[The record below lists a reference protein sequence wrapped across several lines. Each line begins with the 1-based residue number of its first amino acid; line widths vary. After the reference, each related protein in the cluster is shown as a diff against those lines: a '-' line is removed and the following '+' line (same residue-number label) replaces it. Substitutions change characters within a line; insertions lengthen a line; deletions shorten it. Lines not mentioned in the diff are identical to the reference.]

1 MLRFFDFSF
10 GKRMILISGLA
21 GLLLAFCSSPLFGQN
36 LQSAASLS
44 GTVTDPQGARVGG
57 AKVTVSNLGQNFTR
71 AFTTDSSGTYSF
83 TLLPPAVYSLTVE
96 GSGFKKFE
104 QNKITLEV
112 GQAATVNVALTV
124 GSTQETVE
132 VTGEVP
138 LLNTDNPNVA
148 SEISGKQIVELP
160 LNDRNPFFLTFLDSS
175 VRNID
180 QGYMGGGLDNND
192 QAVAFLTFGG
202 QFLGWSSYMID
213 GGWDTEWS
221 DGLVAFVPSVDDV
234 QEFKIQ
240 SNSFTAQYGLSAGNV
255 INVIT
260 KSGGNKFHGDA
271 FEFFRNDALDAN
283 YYFNAYNGLPKTNVR
298 LNQFGGSEGGPL
310 YIPGVST
317 RKDKTF
323 FFVLYE
329 GYRSANTSP
338 RSGTAPTDAFKSG
351 DLSAL
356 LVGGSPLGT
365 DALCRPIMPG
375 QIYNPVPVSVTSTC
389 PITEGSTVIPAGST
403 VQIRNPIAGNNLSS
417 MITPVAQNLLQYF
430 PKATGT
436 GVFNNFYAV
445 AGVPI
450 DYNELAIRID
460 HNITDTARIFG
471 RFTQK
476 WETQTSVG
484 NLYGASDPGGPGQ
497 VSPNNRYSFAL
508 GYSQVFSPTLTGSVN
523 VGFQRWVSASIGE
536 GDGFKPSTLGL
547 PSELDTITPRFPA
560 INFSAE
566 TNPLLGQ
573 LTSSYLPLGASSQGS
588 TPDQIGSLSADLTK
602 VFGTHTLSFGYMGGF
617 RQINSAGVG
626 QPSFSFTQ
634 GFTSGPDPS
643 APTAGTGDAFAS
655 FLLGDAVSGGAGI
668 TAQPAQTQVFH
679 GLYIQDDWKATR
691 KLTLNLGLRYDLML
705 GPTERYNHQ
714 AYFDPTVVNP
724 ITAMLNNG
732 TTYDGAYVYN
742 SSSNRGLIDTHYH
755 NFAPRFG
762 FAYQPVRNLVARG
775 GFGIFYPTNGWIETS
790 NPGYSQGTSYVGS
803 LDGGISPAPG
813 YNLSTP
819 FPNGILPALGNS
831 QGGLTDVGQSIT
843 SILHKTSQPYVEE
856 WSFGLQYS
864 PSPANVFEATYIGN
878 HVNHLMVGNGLN
890 LNELNPSYLTTM
902 SQAQLTTLVSNPF
915 FGQAAMA
922 GSSCGLSAATIPQ
935 YQLLLPMPQFCDN
948 VTALMPTVGF
958 SLFDSMQLKYTH
970 RSKNLTLAGGYTL
983 AKWLDD
989 ATANPGW
996 NDIFYTS
1003 ITRNSYDLGAEKSVD
1018 EWDIPNSAVVSFI
1031 YNLPFG
1037 KGQKFGSGFNGL
1049 ENAVLGGWE
1058 FSAINTFKEG
1068 SPIAPQA
1075 NGINSG
1081 TLFGGNQHANIVGN
1095 PNQPGNL
1102 AGNPGCVGPTTLHTP
1117 AAWYN
1122 PCAFV
1127 VPTTPGDFGDA
1138 PRYLSNLRAP
1148 GYAFSDLAFEKWFNI
1163 TEAVRMQFR
1172 SEMFNAFNH
1181 PSLGGPF
1188 SNVGSSLAGVI
1199 TYADISRQ
1207 IQFAVK
1213 FYW

>member
-1 MLRFFDFSF
+1 MVRFFDFSSAQ
-10 GKRMILISGLA
+10 RTMLILGLA
-21 GLLLAFCSSPLFGQN
+21 VLLVASCSSSLFGQN
-36 LQSAASLS
+36 LASSASLS
-44 GTVTDPQGARVGG
+44 GIVADPQGARVGG
-57 AKVTVSNLGQNFTR
+57 ATVTVSNLGQNFTR
-71 AFTTDSSGTYSF
+71 TFTTDSSGAYSF
-83 TLLPPAVYSLTVE
+83 TLLPPAVYSLKVE
-96 GSGFKKFE
+96 APGFKKFA
-104 QNKITLEV
+104 QDRITLEV
-112 GQAATVNVALTV
+112 GQAGTLNVSLTV
-124 GSTQETVE
+124 GSATEVVE
-132 VTGEVP
+132 VSGEITP
-138 LLNTDNPNVA
+138 LLNTENANVA

-202 QFLGWSSYMID
+202 QFLGWSSYLVD
-213 GGWDTEWS
+213 GGWDTGWEW
-221 DGLVAFVPSVDDV
+221 GEVVFVPSVDDV
-234 QEFKIQ
+234 QEFKVQ
-240 SNSFTAQYGLSAGNV
+240 SNSFTAQYGLSAGNAISV
-255 INVIT
+255 VT
-260 KSGGNKFHGDA
+260 KSGTSKFHGDA

-310 YIPGVST
+310 YIPGISK

-338 RSGTAPTDAFKSG
+338 RGGTAPTADFKSG
-351 DLSAL
+351 NLSAL
-356 LVGGSPLGT
+356 LTGGAPLGT

-375 QIYNPVPVSVTSTC
+375 QIYNPVPVSAVATCATSDNT
-389 PITEGSTVIPAGST
+389 IGQTVL
-403 VQIRNPIAGNNLSS
+403 VRNPIAGNSLGS
-417 MITPVAQNLLQYF
+417 MISPVSQNLLKYF
-430 PKATGT
+430 PNPTGT
-436 GVFNNFYAV
+436 SVFNNFYAV

-450 DYNELAIRID
+450 DYNELVVRID
-460 HNITDTARIFG
+460 HNITDNARIFG

-484 NLYGASDPGGPGQ
+484 NLYGNDPGGPGQ
-497 VSPNNRYSFAL
+497 LSPQNRYSFSL
-508 GYSQVFSPTLTGSVN
+508 GYSQVFSPTLTASVN
-523 VGFQRWVSASIGE
+523 VGFQRWVGASIGE
-536 GDGFKPSTLGL
+536 GDNFKPSTLGL
-547 PSELDTITPRFPA
+547 PSALDTITPRFPS

-573 LTSSYLPLGASSQGS
+573 LTSSYLPLGASGQGS
-588 TPDQIGSLSADLTK
+588 QPDQNASLTADITK
-602 VFGTHTLSFGYMGGF
+602 VHGTQIISFGYMGAF
-617 RQINSAGVG
+617 RQVNSLNVG
-626 QPSFSFTQ
+626 TTSFSFTQ

-655 FLLGDAVSGGAGI
+655 FLLGDAVSGGTGI
-668 TAQPAQTQVFH
+668 TASPAQTQVFH
-679 GLYIQDDWKATR
+679 GMYIQDDWKATR
-691 KLTLNLGLRYDLML
+691 KLTLNLGVRWDLML

-724 ITAMLNNG
+724 ITALLNNG

-755 NFAPRFG
+755 NFAPRVG

-790 NPGYSQGTSYVGS
+790 NPGYAQATSYVGS

-819 FPNGILPALGNS
+819 FPNGILPAIGNS

-843 SILHKTSQPYVEE
+843 SIVHKTSQPYVEQ

-864 PSPANVFEATYIGN
+864 PTPANVFEATYIGN

-902 SQAQLTTLVSNPF
+902 TQAQLNTQVTNPF

-922 GSSCGLSAATIPQ
+922 GSSCGLSAATVRQ

-970 RSKNLTLAGGYTL
+970 RSRNLTLAGGYTL
-983 AKWLDD
+983 EKWLDD
-989 ATANPGW
+989 ATANPAW

-1003 ITRNSYDLGAEKSVD
+1003 ITRNSYDLRAEKSED
-1018 EWDIPNSAVVSFI
+1018 EWDIPNAAVVSFI

-1037 KGQKFGSGFNGL
+1037 KGQKFGSGMNGA

-1081 TLFGGNQHANIVGN
+1081 TLFGGSQHANIVGN

-1102 AGNPGCVGPTTLHTP
+1102 PGNPGCVGPTKLHTP

-1127 VPTTPGDFGDA
+1127 VPSTPGDFGDA

-1148 GYAFSDLAFEKWFNI
+1148 GYDFSDLAIEKWFNLKG
-1163 TEAVRMQFR
+1163 EALRMQFR
-1172 SEMFNAFNH
+1172 GEMFNAFNH

-1188 SNVGSSLAGVI
+1188 SNVGSGLAGVI

-1207 IQFAVK
+1207 IQFALK